1 MQATLTAFWGTVLR
15 GGVWVLA
22 LLLLRIGA
30 AQAQESRVLTPV
42 ASFDDARALAA
53 DPNGRL
59 YVTDAARDAV
69 VILNADGTTAQVLG
83 GPGMRAGEFEDPV
96 DVDPTNGLSIFVAD
110 AGNGRVQRFS
120 GEGQFLEALPV
131 DASAS
136 AEGPSR
142 AFDDGRD
149 GASVQGS
156 GRPIAVA
163 SSSADETFVIEGRR
177 GVVVTWDD
185 RRRPQ
190 QLIGAM
196 GKGRLTS
203 PVALA
208 LEGTR
213 RLYVADRGDGAVH
226 VFDSFGTHL
235 RRLRTPDLPDVR
247 SLTWRQGR
255 LWIVCEDR
263 VLIWRPDTRRTTP
276 HSVEVD
282 APLVDASQVGNT
294 VYLLTPNRL
303 WRRPA
308 W

>member
-1 MQATLTAFWGTVLR
+1 
-15 GGVWVLA
+15 
-22 LLLLRIGA
+22 
-30 AQAQESRVLTPV
+30 V
-42 ASFDDARALAA
+42 ASFEDARALAA

-59 YVTDAARDAV
+59 YVAAAARDAV
-69 VILNADGTTAQVLG
+69 VMLNPDGSAAQVMG
-83 GPGMRAGEFEDPV
+83 GPGMRAGEFENPA

-120 GEGQFLEALPV
+120 GEGQYLESLPV
-131 DASAS
+131 DASATP
-136 AEGPSR
+136 EEPRR

-163 SSSADETFVIEGRR
+163 SSSADKTFVIEGRR
-177 GVVVTWDD
+177 GAVLTWDD

-190 QLIGAM
+190 QLIGAF
-196 GKGRLTS
+196 GGGRLTA

-208 LEGTR
+208 LQGTR
-213 RLYVADRGDGAVH
+213 RLYVADRDAAAIH
-226 VFDSFGTHL
+226 VFDAFGTHL
-235 RRLRTPDLPDVR
+235 RRLRTPDLPHVR
-247 SLTWRQGR
+247 SLAWRRDR

-263 VLIWRPDTRRTTP
+263 ILVWSSDTRRTTP
-276 HSVEVD
+276 HPVRLD
-282 APLVDASQVGNT
+282 APLVDATRVDDT
-294 VYLLTPNRL
+294 VYLLTPTRL